1 MSLDDQSLRVH
12 FPWPVARREIS
23 KRRNELLREMFRLVQ
38 KRDNLGFV
46 IPADED
52 DEEGLR
58 VFLDRFDM
66 EKQ

>member
-1 MSLDDQSLRVH
+1 
-12 FPWPVARREIS
+12 
-23 KRRNELLREMFRLVQ
+23 MFRLVQ